1 MSSLATDLF
10 VLLLVELQL
19 HIQVHVLTDG
29 DIVGG
34 RFNSTLQ
41 MVHAAGETNRIQQG
55 LFENYLEYKGKDPGL
70 ALVSHL

>member
-1 MSSLATDLF
+1 MK
-10 VLLLVELQL
+10 V
-19 HIQVHVLTDG
+19 HILTNG
-29 DIVGG
+29 DTIVG

-70 ALVSHL
+70 ALVSRL